1 VPFFNFVPFVPL
13 NMDSRERTFLALDHQ
28 QPDRVPIDFW
38 STSGFDAKL
47 KSTLS
52 LTRQQW
58 LDAHDV
64 DLRYI
69 PGPSYVG
76 PELRPLAGDLA
87 QDVFGVGRR
96 KIAVPTDDG
105 QETYSE
111 VAHSPLADAETVEQI
126 NDYDHWPSPDWFDY
140 SGIEAQCDTIRNA
153 NRVVVFMGDRLNR
166 VAQLKPAMY
175 LRGVEQIFMGL
186 VLNPEIAKAI
196 FNKIR
201 NFYLDYTERI
211 FTAANGKIDILLTG
225 DDFGSQNGPLVSPAM
240 WTEFFGRGFAYYID
254 LAHSFGLKVM
264 HHTCG
269 SVVPIIPLMI
279 ERGLDILQS
288 LQPEAAGMEPAG
300 LKRRFGDKLCFQGGI
315 SIQSTLPLG
324 QPADVEKQVQ
334 QTIDALAPGGGYILG
349 TAHNLQADVPI
360 ANAQALM
367 AAYHRYAP
375 YA

>member
-1 VPFFNFVPFVPL
+1 
-13 NMDSRERTFLALDHQ
+13 MDSRERTFLALDHQ

-47 KSTLS
+47 QSALS
-52 LTRQQW
+52 LNRQQW

-69 PGPSYVG
+69 SGPSYIG

-87 QDVFGVGRR
+87 QDIFGVGRR
-96 KIAVPTDDG
+96 TITVPTSQG

-111 VAHSPLADAETVEQI
+111 VALSPLADATTVQQI
-126 NDYDHWPSPDWFDY
+126 NAYDHWPSPDWFDY
-140 SGIEAQCDTIRNA
+140 SDIQNQCQAIRA
-153 NRVVVFMGDRLNR
+153 DCRVVVFMGDRLNR

-175 LRGVEQIFMGL
+175 IRGVEQILMDL
-186 VLNPEIAKAI
+186 SLNPQIAAAI
-196 FNKIR
+196 FAGIR
-201 NFYLDYTERI
+201 DFYLGYAERI
-211 FTAANGKIDILLTG
+211 FSAANGKIDILLTG
-225 DDFGSQNGPLVSPAM
+225 DDFGSQNAPLISPAM
-240 WTEFFGRGFAYYID
+240 WTEFLGRGFADYID

-269 SVVPIIPLMI
+269 SVEPIIPLMI

-288 LQPEAAGMEPAG
+288 LQPEATGMNPAG
-300 LKRRFGDKLCFQGGI
+300 LKRRFGDKICFQGGI
-315 SIQSTLPLG
+315 SVQSTLPLG
-324 QPADVEKQVQ
+324 RPEDVEQHVRHAVE
-334 QTIDALAPGGGYILG
+334 ALAPGGDYILG

>member
-1 VPFFNFVPFVPL
+1 
-13 NMDSRERTFLALDHQ
+13 MDSRERTFLALDHQ

-47 KSTLS
+47 QSTLS

-96 KIAVPTDDG
+96 KIAVLTDDG

-126 NDYDHWPSPDWFDY
+126 NDYNHWPSPDWFDY

-166 VAQLKPAMY
+166 VAQLKLAMY
-175 LRGVEQIFMGL
+175 IRGVEHILMDL
-186 VLNPEIAKAI
+186 SLNPQIAAAI
-196 FNKIR
+196 FARIR
-201 NFYLDYTERI
+201 DFYLGYAERI
-211 FTAANGKIDILLTG
+211 FSAAKGKIDILLTG
-225 DDFGSQNGPLVSPAM
+225 DDFGSQNAPLVSPAM
-240 WTEFFGRGFAYYID
+240 WTEFLGRGFADYID

-269 SVVPIIPLMI
+269 SVEPIIPLMI
-279 ERGLDILQS
+279 QRGLDILQS
-288 LQPEAAGMEPAG
+288 LQPEATGMDSAG
-300 LKRRFGDKLCFQGGI
+300 LKHRFGDKICFQGGV
-315 SIQSTLPLG
+315 SVQSTLPLG
-324 QPADVEKQVQ
+324 RPEDVEQQVRHA
-334 QTIDALAPGGGYILG
+334 IEALAPGGGYILG
-349 TAHNLQADVPI
+349 TAHNLQADVPLT
-360 ANAQALM
+360 NAQALM